1 MEGATAPPRACLR
14 YQVLLALLAR
24 RVLGLGARDGHLPW
38 VPPFLQS
45 FLEWVQVFWL
55 QAKHGFRATP
65 MRAPPAGWRPRRPRG
80 HAVSMSRPRAPDRL
94 TGDPASV
101 RDPET
106 SSPALSLCPVPGHR
120 QAGPRSA
127 PAATPVRGTEGRLAP
142 ARPSAR
148 GLPAQSPL
156 LPPPPTLAGAAHTRA
171 QSPPERPPRPQLAS
185 LRARLPGEARGDQ
198 RRLTLSFGL
207 FPGSIFSFRSVG
219 PTAGICEFLQM
230 AVLHKRAS
238 RARPSARPTLREHNT
253 PVGV

>member
-171 QSPPERPPRPQLAS
+171 QSPPERPPRP
-185 LRARLPGEARGDQ
+185 ARWPPGAPPRRG
-198 RRLTLSFGL
+198 
-207 FPGSIFSFRSVG
+207 PG
-219 PTAGICEFLQM
+219 
-230 AVLHKRAS
+230 
-238 RARPSARPTLREHNT
+238 RPTQTNAQLWIVPWQHFLFQERGPHCRDLRIPADGGVAQARFTGTAVRTSDT
-253 PVGV
+253 P

>member
-106 SSPALSLCPVPGHR
+106 SSPALSLCLVPGHR

-127 PAATPVRGTEGRLAP
+127 PRCHTRERHGGAAGTGEDLGAGPSRPEPPPATAAHP
-142 ARPSAR
+142 RRRSPHAGPESPRAASPAARRASQARP
-148 GLPAQSPL
+148 
-156 LPPPPTLAGAAHTRA
+156 
-171 QSPPERPPRPQLAS
+171 
-185 LRARLPGEARGDQ
+185 GETNAD
-198 RRLTLSFGL
+198 
-207 FPGSIFSFRSVG
+207 
-219 PTAGICEFLQM
+219 
-230 AVLHKRAS
+230 
-238 RARPSARPTLREHNT
+238 
-253 PVGV
+253 

>member
-142 ARPSAR
+142 ARTSAR

-171 QSPPERPPRPQLAS
+171 QSPPERPPRPQGAPP
-185 LRARLPGEARGDQ
+185 RRGPG
-198 RRLTLSFGL
+198 
-207 FPGSIFSFRSVG
+207 
-219 PTAGICEFLQM
+219 
-230 AVLHKRAS
+230 
-238 RARPSARPTLREHNT
+238 RPTQTNAQLWIVPWQHFLFQEPGPHCRGLRIPADGGVAQARFTGTAVRTSDT
-253 PVGV
+253 P

>member
-127 PAATPVRGTEGRLAP
+127 PAATSVRGTEGRLAP

-171 QSPPERPPRPQLAS
+171 QSPPERPPRPQGAPP
-185 LRARLPGEARGDQ
+185 RRGPG
-198 RRLTLSFGL
+198 
-207 FPGSIFSFRSVG
+207 
-219 PTAGICEFLQM
+219 
-230 AVLHKRAS
+230 
-238 RARPSARPTLREHNT
+238 RPTQTRSALDCSLAAFSLSGAWAPLQGSANSCRWRCCTSALHGHGRPHVRHSVSTTRLSACEAYY
-253 PVGV
+253 